1 MAPARRKVQ
10 LLAVVTLTCAL
21 VAGCGSEEP
30 PPTAGDV
37 RTAQRAFPYPL
48 YWAGTEVDRLPLTSL
63 ITEHVAAPTVG
74 YGTCQASSD
83 SGCAL
88 PVSIQTDSICDRN
101 ALAHGRAPSSSR
113 TVRGVIARADGEGT
127 IEIPTGV
134 SNVTVFARP
143 EHLRAG
149 AGRVAAGR
157 GHVRGT
163 PRPGC
168 RSRAIRSST
177 STSCAACATRTPARA
192 ASAPSAIGSASPSAP
207 CASGCAWPRS
217 WASTRLRRPATR
229 LRRRAVR
236 GRAAEAMTGTSTGS

>member
-143 EHLRAG
+143 EHLR
-149 AGRVAAGR
+149 RVLTALWPVADTSASARPPAAAPLPVRVRRRATPRARRVRPHGQHPRRSRPARHLPTRRAFSAAAGR
-157 GHVRGT
+157 GAGT
-163 PRPGC
+163 GAPAPAGDAT
-168 RSRAIRSST
+168 SPASLARSS
-177 STSCAACATRTPARA
+177 
-192 ASAPSAIGSASPSAP
+192 
-207 CASGCAWPRS
+207 
-217 WASTRLRRPATR
+217 
-229 LRRRAVR
+229 RRR
-236 GRAAEAMTGTSTGS
+236 